1 MNYHIIQVIL
11 ACIKRNIR
19 VLFLH
24 NKRKFFLS
32 IIHFFLIAETSI
44 YNYDKIKAYLKL
56 ELRDLSNVKYI
67 FLGYIFFERE
77 MET

>member
-32 IIHFFLIAETSI
+32 IIHFFLRNAEISI

-56 ELRDLSNVKYI
+56 ELRDLSSVKYI
-67 FLGYIFFERE
+67 FLGYIFFE